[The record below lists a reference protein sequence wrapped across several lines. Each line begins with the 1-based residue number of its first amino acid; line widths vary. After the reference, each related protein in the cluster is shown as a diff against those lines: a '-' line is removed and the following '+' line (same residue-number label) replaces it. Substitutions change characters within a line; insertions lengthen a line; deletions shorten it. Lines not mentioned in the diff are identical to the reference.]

1 MQLFRSALGVV
12 AGFIILGL
20 CSPLSKVLAA
30 LLTAVFGADPA
41 MARDIEAG
49 CNIIV
54 LIVGAYAAYR
64 AYKKIA
70 GVRKA

>member
-1 MQLFRSALGVV
+1 MQLLRSGLGVV

-20 CSPLSKVLAA
+20 CSPISKVLAA
-30 LLTAVFGADPA
+30 LLTAAFAADPA
-41 MARDIEAG
+41 TARDIEAG

-54 LIVGAYAAYR
+54 VLVGTYAAYR

-70 GVRKA
+70 RG